1 MKKKLILITLCA
13 SLVAFGLGAIGGD
26 SVSAA
31 NKTSDEIPVRTYVIG
46 SHMITS
52 DTALTTPRIMLA
64 ATTLPSSS
72 TLDDMV
78 IYYKKSDGT
87 WVDSARGTSTSSPA
101 ATFPAGGVEIEYV
114 DFEDVVDI
122 AKREAK
128 ADLQARYDAL
138 NDQTVFSA
146 EKLMQLSGIKT
157 SGDTNI
163 DAATTEDEVRNALS
177 LAREGLIS
185 VIPSPIQDT
194 TAGTAYDDLRTAF
207 SGASTDATIKL
218 VDDINITT
226 KGAANVMNNKTLSL
240 DLNNHHIT
248 DDLSIGEKTRHYSIY
263 VYEGTLNIFDSSTE
277 KNGGITTTAT
287 GKTPYVFLNAN
298 NSTLNIHSGT
308 FTATNGYIISIYDA
322 ATTNISEGTFNGW
335 IANLGTDTAGS
346 KLNIE
351 GGVFNNNL
359 YLPAAN
365 AEINITGGT
374 FDVSFSGGNNAV
386 IELRAGFL
394 NISGG
399 TFKYTEDFDPEKP
412 YINSLDTKLNT
423 NGAGNYI
430 GTIVVS
436 KPTSA
441 NITSG
446 YASPAI
452 VIITGGTFI
461 NNEGKDAIVMANH
474 SSKQVDD
481 GTGEFRDNHDI
492 IVNLDGVSMQ
502 IDGEINKYDK
512 ADSRESKFYDN
523 RPQQP

>member
-1 MKKKLILITLCA
+1 MIDYKKL
-13 SLVAFGLGAIGGD
+13 
-26 SVSAA
+26 
-31 NKTSDEIPVRTYVIG
+31 DEIIAV
-46 SHMITS
+46 
-52 DTALTTPRIMLA
+52 
-64 ATTLPSSS
+64 
-72 TLDDMV
+72 
-78 IYYKKSDGT
+78 YKE
-87 WVDSARGTSTSSPA
+87 R
-101 ATFPAGGVEIEYV
+101 FVEIFKGGEGYKWRAVQHFQKHWNV
-114 DFEDVVDI
+114 DAKDFGAMFKEATRRTDNLLASRNNFPKAMIEEFCNVDQEAVRQMFKVLYDED
-122 AKREAK
+122 RG
-128 ADLQARYDAL
+128 L
-138 NDQTVFSA
+138 A
-146 EKLMQLSGIKT
+146 ERIQYFM
-157 SGDTNI
+157 
-163 DAATTEDEVRNALS
+163 DESER
-177 LAREGLIS
+177 
-185 VIPSPIQDT
+185 
-194 TAGTAYDDLRTAF
+194 LRLTY
-207 SGASTDATIKL
+207 G
-218 VDDINITT
+218 
-226 KGAANVMNNKTLSL
+226 
-240 DLNNHHIT
+240 
-248 DDLSIGEKTRHYSIY
+248 
-263 VYEGTLNIFDSSTE
+263 
-277 KNGGITTTAT
+277 
-287 GKTPYVFLNAN
+287 
-298 NSTLNIHSGT
+298 
-308 FTATNGYIISIYDA
+308 
-322 ATTNISEGTFNGW
+322 
-335 IANLGTDTAGS
+335 
-346 KLNIE
+346 
-351 GGVFNNNL
+351 
-359 YLPAAN
+359 

-452 VIITGGTFI
+452 VNITGGTFI